1 MVIDKSVVK
10 NTPLCCYG
18 FIIFLITN
26 VYLLWG
32 VALPSSQTMAL
43 TDYDAVISP
52 FRLGASGAMAL
63 TPLTIF
69 VIELFSKHMKDLIRK
84 SLFPCAAIGS
94 VLGLLSFITATLGS
108 QTAWL
113 YGLSGVLVGL
123 GNSSCFLLWGIVLAR
138 MTAASCIYILLFS
151 GVGSGCLNLLLFLLP
166 STLSYS
172 VISILLILSLFGL
185 QKSLAIFKMSDMKD
199 TSLAAG
205 KASNMRC
212 VKAMIVS
219 LGEPLLCIC
228 ALGLAFNAFREI
240 AFAQIGGTALVNA
253 VSMIGLIIGTGST
266 LLVLIISKIQT
277 PEVAR
282 IYPFATLIVAAC
294 MIPFPF
300 VPANYS
306 LLFVFVISA
315 FYLIVETLFKGTM
328 ASYIRTT
335 GAPSLLVLGFGFGVE
350 FTMMGIGSVV
360 GAIPRAES
368 GENQIMYV
376 LALALMC
383 MYFLVI
389 PLASIRRKRQE
400 QRESPIQEHIIIRSV
415 DATELQLR
423 CETIAKESAI
433 TPSELPVMVQL
444 AMGKTVAA
452 ASRELGLSEN
462 TIRSHS
468 KSIYRKLNVHSKQE
482 LIDLVG
488 RSEM

>member
-1 MVIDKSVVK
+1 MVIDKRVVK
-10 NTPLCCYG
+10 ATPPCCYG
-18 FIIFLITN
+18 FIIFLVTN

-32 VALPSSQTMAL
+32 VALPSSETMAL
-43 TDYDAVISP
+43 IDYDAVILP

-63 TPLTIF
+63 TPLGISA
-69 VIELFSKHMKDLIRK
+69 IELLSKPLSAFVRK

-94 VLGLLSFITATLGS
+94 VIGLLCFITATLGP

-123 GNSSCFLLWGIVLAR
+123 GNSCCFLLWGIVLSR
-138 MTAASCIYILLFS
+138 MSEASCIYLLLFS
-151 GVGSGCLNLLLFLLP
+151 GVGSGCLNVLLFLLP

-172 VISILLILSLFGL
+172 VISILLILSLLGL
-185 QKSLAIFKMSDMKD
+185 QKSLTIFVKPEVKEASQETSVIPGMQRVKD
-199 TSLAAG
+199 I
-205 KASNMRC
+205 
-212 VKAMIVS
+212 IVS
-219 LGEPLLCIC
+219 LGEPLLCMC

-240 AFAQIGGTALVNA
+240 AFAQIGGTTLVNA
-253 VSMIGLIIGTGST
+253 VSMAALIAGTGSI
-266 LLVLIISKIQT
+266 LLFLIVFKVQA

-306 LLFVFVISA
+306 LLFVFVISV
-315 FYLIVETLFKGTM
+315 FYLVVETLFKGTM
-328 ASYIRTT
+328 ASYVRS
-335 GAPSLLVLGFGFGVE
+335 GHEPALLVFGFGFGIE
-350 FTMMGIGSVV
+350 FAMMALGSII
-360 GAIPRAES
+360 GAIPRVGS

-383 MYFLVI
+383 MYFLVV
-389 PLASIRRKRQE
+389 PLASVRRKKQK
-400 QRESPIQEHIIIRSV
+400 QQVAPAQEHIVIRSV
-415 DATELQLR
+415 DADELQRR
-423 CETIAKESAI
+423 CEVLGSASAI

-488 RSEM
+488 RLEA